1 MKQLHYS
8 GPTRAL
14 ASSRPIANRDQ
25 QPGRKGS
32 GSKDAGQ
39 AGTSNGDGSVST
51 RQRALSE
58 NARIQAEEA
67 LRASEERYRILVES
81 QSEMLCRFRRDG
93 KILFVN
99 GAYARARGTTAA
111 ALTGRNFWSFVPEA
125 ERPAV
130 ESMLD
135 RLTPESPEIR
145 IENLFQ
151 TVDGERWILW
161 TNRALIFDADGRLLE
176 AQSAGIDITRRKEM
190 EQALKDSDRRKDE
203 FLATLAHELRNPL
216 APIGNALEILKQ
228 AGDDPRVLETAREAI
243 ERQWSHLVRLVD
255 DLLDVSRITR
265 DKLELRKTRADL
277 ASAIRHAVE
286 TCLPLAEAKQQ
297 VIALDL
303 PDEPVHLD
311 ADPVR
316 LAQIFNNLLHNACK
330 YTERGG
336 KISLAA
342 ELQDAEVLVTV
353 RDSGVGM
360 PVDKLETIFEMFSQV
375 PASSPQATVGLG
387 IGLTLVKRLVE
398 LHGGSIRAWSEGP
411 GRGSEFRVRLPVS
424 VMPSYDESRVPVHNN
439 PSAPRRILVVDDNR
453 DSADS
458 LAMLLQLQGHD
469 VEAVYDGLSA
479 VHAAERFTPDL
490 VLLDRGLPVLDGIEA
505 CRRIRE
511 KSWGRNMV
519 IVALTGWGQE
529 EDRRRSREAG
539 FDEHLVKPV
548 SNDALLNL
556 LGQFPPLQTLR
567 NDG

>member
-1 MKQLHYS
+1 MS
-8 GPTRAL
+8 G
-14 ASSRPIANRDQ
+14 
-25 QPGRKGS
+25 
-32 GSKDAGQ
+32 
-39 AGTSNGDGSVST
+39 

-58 NARIQAEEA
+58 SAKIQAEEA

-93 KILFVN
+93 RILFVN
-99 GAYARARGTTAA
+99 GAYARARGTTAE
-111 ALTGRNFWSFVPEA
+111 ALTGTNFWSFVPEA

-130 ESMLD
+130 EAMLD
-135 RLTPESPEIR
+135 RLTPESPEVR
-145 IENLFQ
+145 IENLFH
-151 TVDGERWILW
+151 TVEGERWVLW
-161 TNRALIFDADGRLLE
+161 TNRGLLFDPDGRLLE
-176 AQSAGIDITRRKEM
+176 AQSTGIDITRRKEM

-228 AGDDPRVLETAREAI
+228 AGDDPEILAKAREAI
-243 ERQWSHLVRLVD
+243 ERQLSHLVRLVD

-277 ASAIRHAVE
+277 NSAIHHAVE
-286 TCLPLAEAKQQ
+286 TCLPLARAKRQS
-297 VIALDL
+297 ISLDL
-303 PDEPVHLD
+303 PEEVVHLD

-316 LAQIFNNLLHNACK
+316 LAQIFNNLLNNASK

-336 KISLAA
+336 KITLAA
-342 ELQDAEVLVTV
+342 ELQDAEVVV
-353 RDSGVGM
+353 SISDSGIGM
-360 PVDKLETIFEMFSQV
+360 PADKLDSIFEMFSQV
-375 PASSPQATVGLG
+375 PASSAHASPGLG

-411 GRGSEFRVRLPVS
+411 GKGSEFVVRLPVPIS
-424 VMPSYDESRVPVHNN
+424 PRQQDEERLESL
-439 PSAPRRILVVDDNR
+439 SKDASSPRRILVVDDNR

-458 LAMLLQLQGHD
+458 LALLLNLQGHE

-479 VHAAERFTPDL
+479 VHTAERFAPDV
-490 VLLDRGLPVLDGIEA
+490 VLLDRGLPILDGIEA

-511 KSWGRNMV
+511 NPWGRNMV

-548 SNDALLNL
+548 SNDALLKL
-556 LGQFPPLQTLR
+556 LREFPPLGNQR
-567 NDG
+567 GVR

>member
-1 MKQLHYS
+1 MS
-8 GPTRAL
+8 G
-14 ASSRPIANRDQ
+14 
-25 QPGRKGS
+25 
-32 GSKDAGQ
+32 
-39 AGTSNGDGSVST
+39 

-58 NARIQAEEA
+58 AAKIQAEEA

-93 KILFVN
+93 RILFVN

-111 ALTGRNFWSFVPEA
+111 ALTGSNFWSFVPEA

-130 ESMLD
+130 EAMLD

-145 IENLFQ
+145 IENLFH

-161 TNRALIFDADGRLLE
+161 TNRGLIFDAKGRLLE
-176 AQSAGIDITRRKEM
+176 AQSSGIDITRRKEM

-228 AGDDPRVLETAREAI
+228 AGDDPQILKTAREAI
-243 ERQWSHLVRLVD
+243 ERQMFHLVRLVD

-277 ASAIRHAVE
+277 NSAIRHAIE
-286 TCLPLAEAKQQ
+286 TCLPLAEAKGQL
-297 VIALDL
+297 VTVDL
-303 PDEPVHLD
+303 PEEPIHLD

-316 LAQIFNNLLHNACK
+316 LAQIFNNLLNNACK
-330 YTERGG
+330 FTGRGG
-336 KISLAA
+336 RIRLAA
-342 ELQDAEVLVTV
+342 RSENAEVVV
-353 RDSGVGM
+353 SVSDDGIGM
-360 PVDKLETIFEMFSQV
+360 PPDRLNSIFEMFSQV
-375 PASSPQATVGLG
+375 PASSPTVGLG

-398 LHGGSIRAWSEGP
+398 LHGGSVRACSEGP
-411 GRGSEFRVRLPVS
+411 GHGSEFIVRLPVALTLQQPYEERLEG
-424 VMPSYDESRVPVHNN
+424 VGDEAPS
-439 PSAPRRILVVDDNR
+439 PRRILVVDDNR

-458 LAMLLQLQGHD
+458 LALLLKLQGHE
-469 VEAVYDGLSA
+469 VRAVYDGLSA
-479 VHAAERFTPDL
+479 VHTAERFAPDV
-490 VLLDRGLPVLDGIEA
+490 VLLDRGLPILDGIEA
-505 CRRIRE
+505 CRRIRGNT
-511 KSWGRNMV
+511 WGRSLV

-548 SNDALLNL
+548 SNEALLKL
-556 LGQFPPLQTLR
+556 LKQFPPLRDRPIEQGASAEAR
-567 NDG
+567 V

>member
-1 MKQLHYS
+1 MS
-8 GPTRAL
+8 G
-14 ASSRPIANRDQ
+14 
-25 QPGRKGS
+25 
-32 GSKDAGQ
+32 
-39 AGTSNGDGSVST
+39 

-58 NARIQAEEA
+58 SARIHAEEA

-81 QSEMLCRFRRDG
+81 HSEMLCRFLRDG
-93 KILFVN
+93 RILFVN
-99 GAYARARGTTAA
+99 GAYARARGTTAE
-111 ALTGRNFWSFVPEA
+111 ALIGSNFWSFVPEA

-130 ESMLD
+130 EAMLD
-135 RLTPESPEIR
+135 RLTPESPETR

-161 TNRALIFDADGRLLE
+161 TNRGLIFDANGRLLE
-176 AQSAGIDITRRKEM
+176 AQSAGIDITLRKEM

-228 AGDDPRVLETAREAI
+228 AGEDPQILTKAREAI
-243 ERQWSHLVRLVD
+243 ERQLSHLVRLVD

-265 DKLELRKTRADL
+265 DKLELRKARADL
-277 ASAIRHAVE
+277 NSAIRHAVE
-286 TCLPLAEAKQQ
+286 TCLPLAEAKRQS
-297 VIALDL
+297 IALDL
-303 PDEPVHLD
+303 PGQAIHLD

-316 LAQIFNNLLHNACK
+316 LAQIFNNLLNNASK
-330 YTERGG
+330 YTESGG

-342 ELQDAEVLVTV
+342 ELQEAEVVV
-353 RDSGVGM
+353 SIWDSGIGM
-360 PVDKLETIFEMFSQV
+360 PADRLETIFEMFSQV
-375 PASSPQATVGLG
+375 PASSPQGTVGLG

-411 GRGSEFRVRLPVS
+411 GKGSEFVVRLPVS
-424 VMPSYDESRVPVHNN
+424 TTAHSGDEFIEPVNDK
-439 PSAPRRILVVDDNR
+439 PAPPRRILVVDDNR

-458 LAMLLQLQGHD
+458 LALLLNLQGHD

-479 VHAAERFTPDL
+479 VHTAERFAPD
-490 VLLDRGLPVLDGIEA
+490 VILLDRGLPILDGIEA

-548 SNDALLNL
+548 SNDALLKL
-556 LGQFPPLQTLR
+556 LERFPPLRPSPT
-567 NDG
+567 NA